1 MGSSISTA
9 RVCATGAWRA
19 NPEMFAKLKGMFDDK
34 WDFTL
39 LSQADEAIGQSQC
52 AFKLMNKAGYL
63 DDFADGQ
70 TVLFMGA
77 GRGSSQFSL
86 LNLKGEKVAI
96 LMGSGYSKNGPS
108 PIGELK
114 NLLVDLSREH
124 RDSIG
129 MVVAFDSFYHICK
142 KTSPVVR
149 DGEFLPDS
157 VMTTCNDFADAL
169 EILPES
175 CADIPMVVVRNFQV
189 MGLDGVCKIGHLT
202 TFEKGDGVFDLGS
215 GRVAVTDP
223 LNGTSRYSVDLP
235 TDWADDETN
244 LSKIADLLRA
254 GLPFV
259 KSTDTVNV

>member
-1 MGSSISTA
+1 MGSSISTS
-9 RVCATGAWRA
+9 RVCATGTWRA
-19 NPEMFAKLKGMFDDK
+19 NPEMFTKLKSMFDDK

-39 LSQADEAIGQSQC
+39 LSQEDEAIGQSQC
-52 AFKLMNKAGYL
+52 AFKLMNNAGYL
-63 DDFADGQ
+63 DDLVDGQ

-96 LMGSGYSKNGPS
+96 LMGSGYSKNGLA

-142 KTSPVVR
+142 KTSPVVP

-157 VMTTCNDFADAL
+157 VITTCNDFADAL
-169 EILPES
+169 EIIPES
-175 CADIPMVVVRNFQV
+175 WADIPMVVVRNFQV
-189 MGLDGVCKIGHLT
+189 MGLEGVYKIGHLT
-202 TFEKGDGVFDLGS
+202 TFEKGDGIFDLGS
-215 GRVAVTDP
+215 GRVAVMDP
-223 LNGTSRYSVDLP
+223 LNGTFRYEADLP
-235 TDWADDETN
+235 ADWTDNDSK
-244 LSKIADLLRA
+244 LSEIADLLYA